1 MSGSNSFSI
10 QLKGSLSSPSLLKN
24 LRNLNENLGEAGEK
38 YTTLCTAKVYAD
50 VSSQAWNFQ
59 GVFSQFQTA
68 QHLKKFYEQQKLF
81 LDTYCGVLEGI
92 GETLTNCIGQFY
104 DASQIMPGSFQSTH
118 IVKENIRHYLEVLVN
133 SFNSYDANYGY
144 LFSGTQVDQKP
155 INTKLVADASNSL
168 LRLEELPDYFLNGR
182 TPDVQNPLVFYAK
195 NQEVYSLPLKAND
208 FQAAVRVLCEFLQ
221 LDPNSTSEDLNCFR
235 GALDESYHKIMDG
248 ITKISGHK
256 TSFEEKIQ
264 LYEKLSS
271 SYASW
276 RDEQLDVDPV
286 EAALKFQETAQALK
300 AFLNY
305 ITFIVSVS
313 KTFQEI
319 TSRVMI

>member
-1 MSGSNSFSI
+1 
-10 QLKGSLSSPSLLKN
+10 
-24 LRNLNENLGEAGEK
+24 
-38 YTTLCTAKVYAD
+38 
-50 VSSQAWNFQ
+50 
-59 GVFSQFQTA
+59 
-68 QHLKKFYEQQKLF
+68 
-81 LDTYCGVLEGI
+81 
-92 GETLTNCIGQFY
+92 
-104 DASQIMPGSFQSTH
+104 
-118 IVKENIRHYLEVLVN
+118 
-133 SFNSYDANYGY
+133 
-144 LFSGTQVDQKP
+144 
-155 INTKLVADASNSL
+155 
-168 LRLEELPDYFLNGR
+168 
-182 TPDVQNPLVFYAK
+182 VFYAK

-264 LYEKLSS
+264 LYERLSS

-319 TSRVMI
+319 TNRVMI